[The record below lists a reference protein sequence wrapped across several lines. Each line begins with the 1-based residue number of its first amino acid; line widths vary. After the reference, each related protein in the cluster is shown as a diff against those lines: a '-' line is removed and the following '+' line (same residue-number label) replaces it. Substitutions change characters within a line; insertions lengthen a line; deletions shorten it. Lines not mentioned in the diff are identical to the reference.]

1 MNSIVISR
9 DLTRAFRAMRAWQQP
24 LAAFVALVAASVAS
38 AFTAPAVGD
47 FAYDAY
53 DIVVNQILNGPIGFI
68 GGVLLIVWGVT
79 RIMTNWMMAILC
91 IIAGSVLVR
100 AADLVVT
107 LGFTI

>member
-1 MNSIVISR
+1 MKLVSLGPDLGVATR
-9 DLTRAFRAMRAWQQP
+9 LTRAQKF
-24 LAAFVALVAASVAS
+24 LAAMWMLGLAGFAS

-79 RIMTNWMMAILC
+79 RIMSNWMMAILC
-91 IIAGSVLVR
+91 IIAGSILVR
-100 AADLVVT
+100 ADDLVVT
-107 LGFTI
+107 LGALV